1 MDLVGGLPAWAAIAL
16 AAARGGG
23 GELLGPPPH
32 PPGAVPVALPLGAPQ
47 HRADGL
53 GRRRAVCTRSTRRS
67 PRRSPCSRSCC
78 SATARGVFGG
88 VAVFITLLA
97 LFQHAN
103 VRLRF
108 PGLRWVIN
116 TPEWHHWHHA
126 IDDRG
131 ARQELRP
138 AGGRQDL
145 RHRLPAEGG
154 AAERV
159 RHALARPRRRLP
171 PSSRV
176 SVLARGEGR
185 GGDLGYG
192 RADPRPRPERP
203 RPSRRSKRT
212 SRCPESRPT
221 DRAFMRLNMIS
232 SVDGGTAVD
241 GVSGGLGNRDDH
253 AVFAA
258 LRAQADGCLVGLGTV
273 LAEQYT
279 VPDPAAAPA
288 LRGVRHQRRERCG
301 GAVRVGPR
309 HARGADERGPRARR
323 RARAARR

>member
-1 MDLVGGLPAWAAIAL
+1 MLTTIAVLVLVVAAAIPFVWVRRMDLVGALPAWAAIAL
-16 AAARGGG
+16 AAAVVAVANYWGHRLTHQVPFLWRFHSVHHSIEQMDWVASGRLHPLDQAFTQAFTVFPLV
-23 GELLGPPPH
+23 LLGY
-32 PPGAVPVALPLGAPQ
+32 GA
-47 HRADGL
+47 
-53 GRRRAVCTRSTRRS
+53 
-67 PRRSPCSRSCC
+67 
-78 SATARGVFGG
+78 GVFGG

-131 ARQELRP
+131 TRQELRA

-145 RHRLPAEGG
+145 RHRVPAEGG

-171 PSSRV
+171 APPRV
-176 SVLARGEGR
+176 PVLARGEGR

-192 RADPRPRPERP
+192 RCASSTSTSAP

-212 SRCPESRPT
+212 SRCRSRARPT
-221 DRAFMRLNMIS
+221 GPS
-232 SVDGGTAVD
+232 
-241 GVSGGLGNRDDH
+241 
-253 AVFAA
+253 
-258 LRAQADGCLVGLGTV
+258 
-273 LAEQYT
+273 
-279 VPDPAAAPA
+279 
-288 LRGVRHQRRERCG
+288 CG
-301 GAVRVGPR
+301 
-309 HARGADERGPRARR
+309 
-323 RARAARR
+323 